1 MILLKVTLTIL
12 ALLVFPIHAS
22 DAISKDRLTSMLAE
36 AEDYLSV
43 KPSKSLEIL
52 SRPNDLSLLSESQ
65 FFRWHI
71 TSIRASLSLNNL
83 SIMENSIKALITH
96 KSATEFE
103 HRIVPILSSIG
114 IWLRKSGYLKQAKL
128 TLVCALKHNQIEG
141 NKVKLLTSIAIVS
154 RHLNQNEYAIN
165 TYNIAKSIAKNENI
179 SSSLATIEN
188 NLGVLALEND
198 EVTNAEQHFRS
209 ALAQHQKNSNRSGN
223 IISGINLLQAFLIQ
237 NKQLDYQRLSPS
249 ITRLTKAFP
258 NASRQG
264 TLFWLNTVFELR
276 QGVKLTDRVKA
287 QLVKSFNNISDQK
300 LQFSLN
306 KHFADELNISI
317 NLANETSQESLP
329 PLWLNQ
335 ITQCDWKKLKTF
347 KLENSK

>member
-12 ALLVFPIHAS
+12 ALLIFPIHAS

-43 KPSKSLEIL
+43 KPSKSLKIL
-52 SRPNDLSLLSESQ
+52 STPNDLSLLSESQ

-71 TSIRASLSLNNL
+71 ASIRASLSFNNL
-83 SIMENSIKALITH
+83 SMMENSIKTLITH
-96 KSATEFE
+96 KSVTEFE
-103 HRIVPILSSIG
+103 RKIVPILSSIG
-114 IWLRKSGYLKQAKL
+114 IWLRKSSYLKQAKL
-128 TLVCALKHNQIEG
+128 TLVCALKHDPTED

-154 RHLNQNEYAIN
+154 RHLNENEYAIN
-165 TYNIAKSIAKNENI
+165 AYSIAKRIAESENI

-188 NLGVLALEND
+188 NLGVLALENN
-198 EVTNAEQHFRS
+198 EVTKAEQHFRS
-209 ALAQHQKNSNRSGN
+209 ALTQHQKNSNRSGN
-223 IISGINLLQAFLIQ
+223 IVSGINLLQAFLIQ

-264 TLFWLNTVFELR
+264 TLFWLNTVFEIR
-276 QGVKLTDRVKA
+276 QGVKLNGRVKA
-287 QLVKSFNNISDQK
+287 QLVKSFDNISDQK

-317 NLANETSQESLP
+317 SLANKTSQESLP
-329 PLWLNQ
+329 PLWFNQ
-335 ITQCDWKKLKTF
+335 ITQCDWPRLKTF
-347 KLENSK
+347 KLENLI